1 MSMLCLFS
9 EKRNISKI
17 PLEFSSEQN
26 YVQWKKELS
35 ADSLC
40 KLEEKKDKKM
50 RQISKQL
57 MSHVSIAGKCE
68 DIRQ

>member
-50 RQISKQL
+50 R
-57 MSHVSIAGKCE
+57 HVSNFEAAYVACFNCWKM
-68 DIRQ
+68 RRY